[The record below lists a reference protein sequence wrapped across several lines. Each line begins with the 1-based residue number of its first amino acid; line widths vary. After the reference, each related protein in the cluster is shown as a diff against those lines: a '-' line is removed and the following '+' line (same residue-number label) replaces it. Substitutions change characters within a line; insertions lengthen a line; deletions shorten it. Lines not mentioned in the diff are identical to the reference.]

1 MDWLEIAL
9 RVGQFGMFLFGL
21 GYFFRY
27 YKRKVATYSPT
38 AAAELTPQRITGG
51 RYPTWSRKARVR
63 SITSVVDASSYS
75 SHERS
80 VNRWLEPG

>member
-1 MDWLEIAL
+1 
-9 RVGQFGMFLFGL
+9 MFLCGL

-27 YKRKVATYSPT
+27 YKRKVGNL
-38 AAAELTPQRITGG
+38 LTDGSSRVDSARITRG